1 MRSCFA
7 FVLGALLL
15 AGLPACNHA
24 SRTQLR
30 TAAVQT
36 EMPANVGRGR
46 AIYQARCAACHGR
59 DGTGGQVGPALRNES
74 LRRTAA
80 AVRAIILQPEP
91 PMPKLFPVRLS
102 ASDVRDVSAYVETL

>member
-15 AGLPACNHA
+15 AVLPACNQA

-36 EMPANVGRGR
+36 EMPANVERGR
-46 AIYQARCAACHGR
+46 AIYQAQCAACHGR

-74 LRRTAA
+74 LRRTTA